1 MPIIYVLYYS
11 TVYPSAISHTYIS
24 TSTSSDGVITLGVL
38 GGVWLILLTVTVIVL
53 IYYFLRFVFN
63 AVLIIGLKYL
73 LFHNLECKVLLLPNK
88 QS

>member
-24 TSTSSDGVITLGVL
+24 ASTTNSGVITLGVS

-63 AVLIIGLKYL
+63 ALLMIG
-73 LFHNLECKVLLLPNK
+73 
-88 QS
+88 